1 MCVDVSKVIP
11 STSTNALEN
20 VLLCTRIGRTQLKRV
35 NPSALV
41 PTLIPVVNGTP
52 VEGQAVWES
61 LIAIDYIDQV
71 ANAQD
76 LTQRLVIQNDPYQA
90 ARCRLWSDK
99 VNRECCSPYYGVLVR
114 QSATDR
120 RDHFAQLVRGLQSFA
135 IELSRTSG
143 PLFLPHGQLSNVD
156 LALFPW
162 AYRYY
167 VLEHYRGPDFAL
179 SRNTALLAPYF
190 TWYDHMLSLE
200 CVQRTL
206 PDRDRYLDHIQKYA
220 DGTARS
226 KVANAVRRGVAAHDF
241 DDDKDNY

>member
-1 MCVDVSKVIP
+1 
-11 STSTNALEN
+11 
-20 VLLCTRIGRTQLKRV
+20 VLLSFVFEVPLTNQARSPCIGIQLKRV

-41 PTLIPVVNGTP
+41 PTLIPVVNGEP

-71 ANAQD
+71 ANPD
-76 LTQRLVIQNDPYQA
+76 DPTQRLVIQNDPYQA
-90 ARCRLWSDK
+90 ARCRLWTEK

-114 QSATDR
+114 KDDAER
-120 RDHFAQLVRGLQSFA
+120 RDHFHQLIKGLENFA
-135 IELSRTSG
+135 VELRRTSG
-143 PLFLPHGQLSNVD
+143 PLFLPDGQLSNVD
-156 LALFPW
+156 LALLPW

-167 VLEHYRGPDFAL
+167 VLEHYRGADYAI
-179 SRNTALLAPYF
+179 SRDNESLAPYF
-190 TWYDHMLSLE
+190 VWYDHLMTLE